1 MRSLEFQ
8 CTVIVSL
15 APSQNDRG
23 DVEWHYWRTQKQ
35 GSAEAVPVGS
45 KRVVISLILIY
56 IIPQYLIFVK
66 YIKNCIYLYDKLT
79 GERSF
84 SVHLVAASLPIIV
97 IY

>member
-15 APSQNDRG
+15 APSQNDIG

-66 YIKNCIYLYDKLT
+66 YIKNVF
-79 GERSF
+79 SF
-84 SVHLVAASLPIIV
+84 MINLQVNEAFP
-97 IY
+97 